1 MGTQRLAISVENHS
15 PQYARA
21 LDEARLPYHVFK
33 SSRRW
38 VYLTDYLPSP
48 VAEATARFLS
58 ENVLPE
64 MLLEHIDT
72 SYQDIPEEDRLA
84 IFQDNLDYL
93 RNDQF
98 TRGTQAL
105 IQPSLEENRALSI
118 EGWLRFRG
126 QDLVRVIARLAH
138 EGLRSLR
145 LERAYRQFRTLCQGE
160 FDHLIVEG
168 EGAHLRIK
176 DPSGIELFT
185 EFLEGYLDPR
195 LQIDREDLACSLL
208 QAIRPERLEL
218 VNVSPD
224 LRRRLQELRL
234 Y

>member
-1 MGTQRLAISVENHS
+1 MGTLRLAISVENHS

-21 LDEARLPYHVFK
+21 LDQARLAYNVFK

-38 VYLTDYLPSP
+38 VYLTDYLPAP

-64 MLLEHIDT
+64 MLLEHLD
-72 SYQDIPEEDRLA
+72 SAYHDIPEDDRLA
-84 IFQDNLDYL
+84 IFQDNLEYL
-93 RNDQF
+93 RGEEF

-105 IQPSLEENRALSI
+105 IQPSLEENRGLSI

-126 QDLVRVIARLAH
+126 QDLGRVIARLAH

-145 LERAYRQFRTLCQGE
+145 LERAYRQFRHVCRGNYG
-160 FDHLIVEG
+160 HLIVEG
-168 EGAHLRIK
+168 EGARLRIK

-185 EFLEGYLDPR
+185 EFLEGHLDPR
-195 LQIDREDLACSLL
+195 LRIDREDLACSLL
-208 QAIRPERLEL
+208 RAIRPERLEL
-218 VNVSPD
+218 VNVSPEF
-224 LRRRLQELRL
+224 RRRLQDLGL